1 MFKKIRNILALA
13 IALLL
18 LLLALASSASA
29 ESNLSIGSVI
39 GVNTAISTQNNS
51 SSVNN
56 QVLDEAPITSKNDEG
71 TDYTKADY
79 GASIV
84 SKGADL
90 IVLNVA
96 NAIGIIWQN
105 NTFSKE
111 FTEQENL
118 TNEYGATRGAITS
131 LMIANPHPEEV
142 KPIKKFEE
150 DSRAEWAF
158 LICIYILSFV
168 YASRLEHSKNHYFQ
182 RALSNY
188 DLSENRFITGVFVC
202 IASYVAPKVV
212 LFLIDISSAVS
223 KFAMLSIIDYIEPS
237 TDNAYLYLM
246 MMIGETIVAVPFI
259 IRQWVLI
266 LAYAISR
273 ILIVLFI
280 MGIFQDQILMAYEK
294 FKLILALQPV
304 CVFVACG
311 IMLIIKWYGLEN
323 VTGMYIIMFL
333 VIAYLIKEWLFPGPV
348 NRAISRGLDYG
359 IHMYNR
365 GWRY

>member
-1 MFKKIRNILALA
+1 MFKRLRKLLAEA
-13 IALLL
+13 IIFLLIV
-18 LLLALASSASA
+18 LALASAASA
-29 ESNLSIGSVI
+29 AGNLTLNSVVGI
-39 GVNTAISTQNNS
+39 NNNLIAANTSSTT
-51 SSVNN
+51 N
-56 QVLDEAPITSKNDEG
+56 QTQYVLDEAPITSRN
-71 TDYTKADY
+71 DYTKADY
-79 GASIV
+79 GASIGA
-84 SKGADL
+84 KAADL
-90 IVLNVA
+90 IVFNVA
-96 NAIGIIWQN
+96 NAIGSIWQN
-105 NTFSKE
+105 NTFSRE
-111 FTEQENL
+111 YSENNNI

-131 LMIANPHPEEV
+131 LMVANPHPEEIE
-142 KPIKKFEE
+142 PIKKFEE

-158 LICIYILSFV
+158 LIVVYILSFV
-168 YASRLEHSKNHYFQ
+168 YASRLEKSKDRFFQ

-212 LFLIDISSAVS
+212 LFLIEISSAVS

-237 TDNAYLYLM
+237 TDNAFLYLFM
-246 MMIGETIVAVPFI
+246 MAGETIVAVPFI

-273 ILIVLFI
+273 LLIVLFV
-280 MGIFQDQILMAYEK
+280 MGIYQDQLLMAYEK

-311 IMLIIKWYGLEN
+311 IMLIIKWYHLEN
-323 VTGMYIIMFL
+323 VTGMYLIMFL